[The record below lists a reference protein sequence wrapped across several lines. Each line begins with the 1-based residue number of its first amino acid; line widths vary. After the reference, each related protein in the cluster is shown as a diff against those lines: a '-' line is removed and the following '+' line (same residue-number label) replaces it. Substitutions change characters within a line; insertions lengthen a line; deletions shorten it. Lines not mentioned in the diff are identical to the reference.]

1 MTMPLDIG
9 FENKLIKDYAKEM
22 YEEILSHA
30 SRRQLEPDFV
40 VNKFLSELQSL
51 ARKDEYIK
59 QLKGWFN
66 RRYARYDIKRIIITF
81 YK

>member
-1 MTMPLDIG
+1 MTMPLDTE

-59 QLKGWFN
+59 
-66 RRYARYDIKRIIITF
+66 
-81 YK
+81 

>member
-1 MTMPLDIG
+1 MAMPLDTR

-22 YEEILSHA
+22 YEEILYYA

-40 VNKFLSELQSL
+40 VNRFLSELQSL

-59 QLKGWFN
+59 
-66 RRYARYDIKRIIITF
+66 
-81 YK
+81 